1 MEILDVL
8 RQEKKY
14 LLSIEQTERM
24 RRSLGRVL
32 EEDAHARQGG
42 YLVRSLYFDTPDDMD
57 FREKSDG
64 IGERRKIRLRIY
76 DPGDKRLSRT
86 SSSARSVTT
95 SERWD
100 AIASTRSLNLT
111 LRWM

>member
-64 IGERRKIRLRIY
+64 IGGEKKDTSQDIR
-76 DPGDKRLSRT
+76 PGG
-86 SSSARSVTT
+86 
-95 SERWD
+95 
-100 AIASTRSLNLT
+100 
-111 LRWM
+111 